1 MLIRFVVAAWDEGS
15 PHRLGIFQAARDLRD
30 TGQFTAAELAEA
42 DAIMFW
48 LAEHLASPSGH
59 LWSRRRRARAISWFC
74 RSARAHVARARAMA
88 ALLERKGLA
97 VALVV
102 TDRPG
107 QVLYEDRQQVV
118 AIPVSGETF

>member
-1 MLIRFVVAAWDEGS
+1 MLIRFVVAEWDEGS

-30 TGQFTAAELAEA
+30 AGQFTAGELAQA

-59 LWSRRRRARAISWFC
+59 LWSRRRRAHAISWFH

-88 ALLERKGLA
+88 ALVERKGIA
-97 VALVV
+97 VAAVV

-107 QVLYEDRQQVV
+107 RVLYEDQHQVV
-118 AIPVSGETF
+118 AVPETGERL